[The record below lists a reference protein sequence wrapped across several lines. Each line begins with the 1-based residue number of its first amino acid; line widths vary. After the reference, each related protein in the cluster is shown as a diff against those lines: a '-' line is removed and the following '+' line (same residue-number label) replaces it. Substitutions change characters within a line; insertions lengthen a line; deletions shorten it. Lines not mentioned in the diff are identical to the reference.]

1 MDQIDK
7 KILEILQ
14 HNSRA
19 TSSDI
24 SKEVSLSLPAVSDRI
39 RKLEEAGVIVQ
50 YTLKIDRPACDF
62 HLLALIFVSIG
73 GTEFIENFR
82 KTVVAFPQVLECHHM
97 AGDYDYLLKV
107 LVRDTTELEDFL
119 SRQLK
124 GIEGVQ
130 KTNTQIVLST
140 LKEEINRPVLN
151 NGL

>member
-1 MDQIDK
+1 
-7 KILEILQ
+7 
-14 HNSRA
+14 
-19 TSSDI
+19 
-24 SKEVSLSLPAVSDRI
+24 
-39 RKLEEAGVIVQ
+39 
-50 YTLKIDRPACDF
+50 
-62 HLLALIFVSIG
+62 
-73 GTEFIENFR
+73 
-82 KTVVAFPQVLECHHM
+82 M

>member
-62 HLLALIFVSIG
+62 HLL
-73 GTEFIENFR
+73 R
-82 KTVVAFPQVLECHHM
+82 
-97 AGDYDYLLKV
+97 
-107 LVRDTTELEDFL
+107 
-119 SRQLK
+119 
-124 GIEGVQ
+124 
-130 KTNTQIVLST
+130 
-140 LKEEINRPVLN
+140 
-151 NGL
+151 